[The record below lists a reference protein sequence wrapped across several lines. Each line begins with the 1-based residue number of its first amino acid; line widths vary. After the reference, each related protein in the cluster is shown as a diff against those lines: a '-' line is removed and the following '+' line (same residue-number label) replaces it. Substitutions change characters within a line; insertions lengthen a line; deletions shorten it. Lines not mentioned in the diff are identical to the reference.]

1 MFESTG
7 GGIEE
12 GAVWFCSNKLVPIF
26 VGIVGICA
34 RGGGGAATTV
44 YDSSAVG
51 LIIFVFAL

>member
-7 GGIEE
+7 GGTEV
-12 GAVWFCSNKLVPIF
+12 GAVWFCSNKLVPIL

-34 RGGGGAATTV
+34 RGGGGAAITV
-44 YDSSAVG
+44 YDSSTVG